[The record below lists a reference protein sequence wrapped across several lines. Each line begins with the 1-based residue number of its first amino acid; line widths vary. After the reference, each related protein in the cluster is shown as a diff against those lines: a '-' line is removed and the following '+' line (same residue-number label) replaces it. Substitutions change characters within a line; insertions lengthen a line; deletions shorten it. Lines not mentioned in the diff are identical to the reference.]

1 MDMRTVSPAKWIEQ
15 ACKGDSLRAKSLV
28 MTIFGDSI
36 APHGGTVW
44 LGSLIELLAPLGVND
59 RLVRTS
65 IFRLAEEGWLESERS
80 GRRSSYAITADA
92 LKQFGKAYRRVY
104 APLEPVWDG
113 YWILLFAPSSDVAPS
128 KRSPLRKELL
138 WEGFGMLS
146 PGVYASPVVEESVVH
161 EMLQRFGLQDQ
172 LFVVKAKDLPGTGGK
187 SLSAAVE
194 EAWPLKEVREGYK
207 RFITQFAPLA
217 HSLAGRDVAP
227 EQAFVIR
234 TLLIHEFRRVQLH
247 DPKLPAELLP
257 SAWPGKEAYALCS
270 EIYRR
275 TYAAAEEY
283 LLAALRREDDSA
295 AEAAPY
301 FYERFGGLR

>member
-1 MDMRTVSPAKWIEQ
+1 MKTVTPSKWIEK
-15 ACKGDSLRAKSLV
+15 AIGENALRAKSLV
-28 MTIFGDSI
+28 MTLFGDSI

-44 LGSLIELLAPLGVND
+44 LGSLIELLAPFGMND

-65 IFRLAEEGWLESERS
+65 VFRLTEEGWLESERS
-80 GRRSSYAITADA
+80 GRRSTYSITAEA

-113 YWILLFAPSSDVAPS
+113 YWTLLFAPTSDVAPS
-128 KRSPLRKELL
+128 KRTLFRKALL
-138 WEGFGMLS
+138 WEGFGMLAS
-146 PGVYASPVVEESVVH
+146 GVYACPVVEDGVVP
-161 EMLQRFGLQDQ
+161 EVLRRFGLQDQ
-172 LFVVKAKDLPGTGGK
+172 LFVVKARDLPDTGGR
-187 SLSAAVE
+187 SLRAAVAD
-194 EAWPLKEVREGYK
+194 AWPLQEVKDGYE
-207 RFITQFAPLA
+207 RFIARFAPLA
-217 HSLAGRDVAP
+217 QALAVNGITP

-257 SAWPGKEAYALCS
+257 ADWPGRQAYAICS
-270 EIYRR
+270 ELYRK
-275 TYAAAEEY
+275 TYAAAEDY
-283 LLAALRREDDSA
+283 LLAALRREEETA

>member
-1 MDMRTVSPAKWIEQ
+1 MKTVSPSKWIEKSI
-15 ACKGDSLRAKSLV
+15 AENALRAKSLV

-44 LGSLIELLAPLGVND
+44 LGSLIELLSPFGVND

-65 IFRLAEEGWLESERS
+65 VFRLTEEGWLEAERS
-80 GRRSSYAITADA
+80 GRRSTYSITAEA

-113 YWILLFAPSSDVAPS
+113 YWILLFAPTSDVAPS
-128 KRSPLRKELL
+128 KRSLFRKELL

-146 PGVYASPVVEESVVH
+146 SGVYASPVAEENVVQ
-161 EMLQRFGLQDQ
+161 EMLRRFGLQEQ

-187 SLSAAVE
+187 SLSAAVAD
-194 EAWPLKEVREGYK
+194 AWPLQEVRDGYQ
-207 RFITQFAPLA
+207 RFIAQFAPLA
-217 HSLAGRDVAP
+217 NSLAGRDASP

-234 TLLIHEFRRVQLH
+234 SLLIHEFRRVQLH
-247 DPKLPAELLP
+247 DPKLPAQLLP
-257 SAWPGKEAYALCS
+257 AEWPGKEAYAICS
-270 EIYRR
+270 EIYRN
-275 TYAAAEEY
+275 TYAAAEDY
-283 LLAALRREDDSA
+283 LLAALRREDETA

-301 FYERFGGLR
+301 FYERFGGLK